1 MLGRFLELSVHAPAI
16 LESIEFWEKLGF
28 RQVATNDVWTHPYA
42 VVSDGTVV
50 IGLHA
55 YEFDSPA
62 LTFVRPDL
70 AAHVPALRKA
80 GIEFEFA
87 KTADDE
93 FHEAGFL
100 SPDGQMVTLL
110 ETRTHSLPAF
120 DDAGFS
126 QAGAFDALELPTRRI
141 DRSLPFWAKLGL
153 AVLDYREDE
162 PPSATLVTGPLTLRL
177 SEDPKLKEPR
187 LVYRADGER
196 VRSPEGLLLLM

>member
-50 IGLHA
+50 IGLHSYA
-55 YEFDSPA
+55 VESPA
-62 LTFVRPDL
+62 LTSVRPDL
-70 AAHVPALRKA
+70 AAHVPALRGL

-110 ETRTHSLPAF
+110 ETRTHSPPAF

-126 QAGAFDALELPTRRI
+126 QAGAFDALELPARRI

-153 AVLDYREDE
+153 AVIDYDEDAAT
-162 PPSATLVTGPLTLRL
+162 ATLVTGPLTLRL
-177 SEDPKLKEPR
+177 SEDAKLKEPR